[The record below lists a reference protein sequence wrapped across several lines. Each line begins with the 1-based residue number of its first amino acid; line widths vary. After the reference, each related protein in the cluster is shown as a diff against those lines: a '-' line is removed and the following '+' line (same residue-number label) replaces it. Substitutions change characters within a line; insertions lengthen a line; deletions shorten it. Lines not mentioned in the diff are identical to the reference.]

1 MRLSEKANSFIYVDD
16 NREWSLKPLE
26 EDVQITVKTDLDVV
40 EKWSQWPEEITIPAK
55 TTKNVEF
62 IPTEPGDYLMPDSDD
77 SERYFSVMDEWRY
90 CNTYYKTTDKTVYE
104 GISVSSC
111 TAENQAR
118 ISIRFE
124 NKTDDTWTLYPITYD
139 SDQIEKPAVAVNQE
153 VTEAEPSTDNR
164 IYTFKALEAGIYTIE
179 SRDFVYPAWIKND
192 QTGFYYVF
200 DLSLIHI

>member
-1 MRLSEKANSFIYVDD
+1 MGLCKIEGEPGSLLYISFSKEVSLLEMSGYGAQTAIGNTVQDGDTLWYAVRLSEKANSFIYVDD

-62 IPTEPGDYLMPDSDD
+62 IPTEPGDYLMPDSDG

-111 TAENQAR
+111 TADNQAR
-118 ISIRFE
+118 ISIR
-124 NKTDDTWTLYPITYD
+124 
-139 SDQIEKPAVAVNQE
+139 
-153 VTEAEPSTDNR
+153 
-164 IYTFKALEAGIYTIE
+164 
-179 SRDFVYPAWIKND
+179 
-192 QTGFYYVF
+192 
-200 DLSLIHI
+200 